1 LSDNYI
7 LFLLNI
13 LKLRN
18 TNLGIKKEV
27 IMAEVYEKLR
37 ERLDMFPQGFPKTQ
51 SGVEMEI
58 LEKLFS
64 VEEAE
69 IALSLKPYPEPIAM
83 LAERIGRDELKLG
96 KILFDMSKRGLIL
109 RYKESEEVIYYFL
122 SPWMVGIWEFQ
133 LNNLNKEN
141 IPLYEKF
148 YQEGIVASATDRS
161 VGGFRVIPV
170 EQEIKDDKEIQPYEQ
185 VSAIIEANTKFA
197 VADCVCRKES
207 GIMGEDCDK
216 LLEACMSFGFA
227 ADYYIDN
234 GLAREISKDEAKE
247 ILLKAEED
255 GLVHCSSNHMGD
267 KIFIC
272 NCCGCHCKALALIT
286 KHNNPGLIAQSNY
299 YASVDTDTCEGCE
312 TCTDRCQV
320 DAIEMIDEIAAVTLE
335 SCIGCGLCV
344 STCPTGSISMV
355 HKQPDALSHI
365 FTDDNDLMQ
374 ARAKDTGKA
383 FPFE

>member
-1 LSDNYI
+1 
-7 LFLLNI
+7 
-13 LKLRN
+13 
-18 TNLGIKKEV
+18 
-27 IMAEVYEKLR
+27 MAEAHEKLR

-51 SGVEMEI
+51 SGVELEI
-58 LEKLFS
+58 LEQLFS
-64 VEEAE
+64 TEEAE
-69 IALSLKPYPEPIAM
+69 IALFLKPYPEPVAA
-83 LAERIGRDELKLG
+83 LAERMSRDEFELG
-96 KILFDMSKRGLIL
+96 QTLYDMSKRGLIL
-109 RYKESEEVIYYFL
+109 RFKESEEVIYYFL

-148 YQEGIVASATDRS
+148 YQEGIVAFANDRS
-161 VGGFRVIPV
+161 IGGFRVIPV
-170 EQEIKDDKEIQPYEQ
+170 EQVIQDDKEIQHYEQ

-197 VADCVCRKES
+197 VAGCICRKEAE
-207 GIMGEDCDK
+207 IMGDKCDK

-247 ILLKAEED
+247 TLLKAEED
-255 GLVHCSSNHMGD
+255 GLVHCSSNHKGD

-272 NCCGCHCKALALIT
+272 NCCGCHCKALAFIT
-286 KHNNPGLIAQSNY
+286 KHDKPGLIAQSNY
-299 YASVDTDTCEGCE
+299 YASVDVDTCEGCE

-320 DAIEMIDEIAAVTLE
+320 DAIEMKDEIADITYDR
-335 SCIGCGLCV
+335 CIGCGLCV

-355 HKQPDALSHI
+355 RKQPDSLSHI
-365 FTDDNDLMQ
+365 FADDNDLMQ
-374 ARAKDTGKA
+374 ARAKDTGKT